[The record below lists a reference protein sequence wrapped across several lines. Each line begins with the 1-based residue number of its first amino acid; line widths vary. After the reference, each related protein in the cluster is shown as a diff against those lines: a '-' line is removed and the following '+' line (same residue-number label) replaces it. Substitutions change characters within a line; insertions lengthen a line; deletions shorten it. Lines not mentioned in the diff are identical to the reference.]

1 MSSAKYVAISKLSES
16 ELTVITGRLIR
27 LIAERVLSEIELLI

>member
-1 MSSAKYVAISKLSES
+1 MSRERRES
-16 ELTVITGRLIR
+16 QKMTVITGRLIR